1 MAKLIIEIDDL
12 LLTQA
17 LLKSQ
22 SEQISL
28 DDFIDDAL
36 RKILPETNLPTEVVN
51 SIESMLSK
59 AVERANQ
66 KKSGERF
73 ILRRLFENSEWQTL
87 GTAVNKNAFGRLFR
101 RKIET
106 QETVIL
112 LDERQG
118 RIAVYEK
125 L

>member
-22 SEQISL
+22 NEQISL

-66 KKSGERF
+66 KKERGK
-73 ILRRLFENSEWQTL
+73 IHIEETIR
-87 GTAVNKNAFGRLFR
+87 KFR
-101 RKIET
+101 MANIRHSC
-106 QETVIL
+106 
-112 LDERQG
+112 
-118 RIAVYEK
+118 
-125 L
+125 

>member
-36 RKILPETNLPTEVVN
+36 RKIMPEIILPTEVAN
-51 SIESMLSK
+51 SVESMLST
-59 AVERANQ
+59 AVERAN
-66 KKSGERF
+66 KKNSGDRF
-73 ILRRLFENSEWQTL
+73 LLKSLFEDSEWQNL
-87 GTAVNKNAFGRLFR
+87 GTAANKNAFGKFFR
-101 RKIET
+101 KKIET
-106 QETVIL
+106 QKNCGSPREALIKSL
-112 LDERQG
+112 SMG
-118 RIAVYEK
+118 
-125 L
+125 